1 MEIIFVV
8 VAVVVV
14 FVVKMMSGLSAGATA
29 KEAKQFKKVLQE
41 QFPEVEVLEKAEEY
55 KIPVPNKETVKPQPV
70 KKKSTPL
77 QATRSEG
84 ERAVPQ
90 APVVKKEEK
99 KKRDGYALKNKSDI
113 KKAIISAEIFNK
125 KYN

>member
-1 MEIIFVV
+1 MEILFVV

-14 FVVKMMSGLSAGATA
+14 FIVKTMSGLSADATA

-77 QATRSEG
+77 QAKRSEG

-90 APVVKKEEK
+90 APVVKNEEK
-99 KKRDGYALKNKSDI
+99 KNGYALKNKSDI
-113 KKAIISAEIFNK
+113 KRAIISAEIFNK

>member
-14 FVVKMMSGLSAGATA
+14 FVAKMMSGLSADATA

-77 QATRSEG
+77 QAKRSEG

-90 APVVKKEEK
+90 VPVVKNEEK
-99 KKRDGYALKNKSDI
+99 KNGYALKNKSDI

>member
-1 MEIIFVV
+1 MEILFVV

-14 FVVKMMSGLSAGATA
+14 FIVKTMSGLSADATA

-77 QATRSEG
+77 QAKRSEG

-90 APVVKKEEK
+90 APVVKNEEK
-99 KKRDGYALKNKSDI
+99 KNGYALKNKSDI

>member
-14 FVVKMMSGLSAGATA
+14 FVAKMMSGLSAGATA

-77 QATRSEG
+77 QAKRSEG

-90 APVVKKEEK
+90 APVVKNEEK
-99 KKRDGYALKNKSDI
+99 KNGYALKNKSDI

>member
-14 FVVKMMSGLSAGATA
+14 FVAKMMSGLSAGATA

-55 KIPVPNKETVKPQPV
+55 KIPVPNKETVKHQPV

-77 QATRSEG
+77 QAKRSEG
-84 ERAVPQ
+84 EHAVPQ
-90 APVVKKEEK
+90 APVVKNEEK
-99 KKRDGYALKNKSDI
+99 KNGYALKNKSDI
-113 KKAIISAEIFNK
+113 KKALIAAEIFNK
-125 KYN
+125 KYI

>member
-14 FVVKMMSGLSAGATA
+14 FVAKMMSGLSAGATA

-99 KKRDGYALKNKSDI
+99 KNGYALKNKSDI